1 MENKNFEQLL
11 NELAKIVKDL
21 ESGNLSLE
29 ESVNKYKE
37 GISLSIECK
46 KRLEQAREVVVTKM
60 TETSEE
66 NFN

>member
-46 KRLEQAREVVVTKM
+46 KRLEQAREVVVTKI

-66 NFN
+66 KFN

>member
-11 NELAKIVKDL
+11 NELAKIVKIL
-21 ESGNLSLE
+21 KVEIYHLKSQS
-29 ESVNKYKE
+29 
-37 GISLSIECK
+37 ISIRKDKFECEVQ

>member
-46 KRLEQAREVVVTKM
+46 NA
-60 TETSEE
+60 
-66 NFN
+66 

>member
-66 NFN
+66 KFN

>member
-46 KRLEQAREVVVTKM
+46 KTLR
-60 TETSEE
+60 TSTRSCRY
-66 NFN
+66 